1 MNNCSCC
8 NNLEVNAIL
17 TLARFSVAQKMKW
30 ASNRSTTREEDVAY
44 CLMGLF
50 DVNMPLLYGEGT
62 RAFFR
67 LQKAILEMRS
77 DHSILAFRF
86 NWPNLDGGDRPRFL
100 APDPTAFCD
109 DVQSIDTPAHVKDPS
124 LLGTTLSIDM
134 FLCPVQEGVV
144 FPKRY
149 LGILDCSMAD
159 DPHARPAILL
169 LAIDHEDRKIFRCTS
184 YMNNLYVLHSGH
196 PGEARAM
203 ATNTWRE
210 PGPCMSV
217 TTSKEIQKRS

>member
-8 NNLEVNAIL
+8 KNQEVVDARL
-17 TLARFSVAQKMKW
+17 MLGRFSVAQKMKW
-30 ASNRSTTREEDVAY
+30 ASERTTTREEDVAY
-44 CLMGLF
+44 SLMGLF

-86 NWPNLDGGDRPRFL
+86 NLPYSNGEDCPRFL
-100 APDPTAFCD
+100 APNPTAFCD
-109 DVQSIDTPAHVKDPS
+109 DVPSLHTPAHVQDAI

-134 FLCPVQEGVV
+134 LLCPVQGGDV

-149 LGILDCSMAD
+149 LAILDCSMGD

-169 LAIDHEDRKIFRCTS
+169 LAIHHEDRKTFRCTP
-184 YMNNLYVLHSGH
+184 YTTNLYLLHSSH
-196 PGEARAM
+196 PGEARAI
-203 ATNTWRE
+203 AVDTSLE
-210 PGPCMSV
+210 PDPCMSIP
-217 TTSKEIQKRS
+217 TSN